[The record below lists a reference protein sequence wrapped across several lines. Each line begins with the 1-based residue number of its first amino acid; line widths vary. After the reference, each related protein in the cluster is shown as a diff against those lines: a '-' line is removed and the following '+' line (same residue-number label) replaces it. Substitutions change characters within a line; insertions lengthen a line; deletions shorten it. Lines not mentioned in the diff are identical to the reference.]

1 MKQLVSHIWPRVI
14 RGTVIAFLFAAL
26 TACTAGLVKHSFGF
40 DALRDSPGI
49 EVVDYRYGTSMNP
62 GTHPPEWAV
71 KAGQIGQAPSVNG
84 EMLRGDFLYVKWRVE
99 STGKVYADT
108 VDLKSRLPRDIT
120 NHKIYFIIKRLQLFV
135 YLITPEKLPPGMNS
149 NGPRQYDYL
158 RVVTI
163 SSNFGREVT
172 NP

>member
-1 MKQLVSHIWPRVI
+1 MKYQMNDIWPRLV
-14 RGTVIAFLFAAL
+14 RGVLISFLFAAL

-49 EVVDYRYGTSMNP
+49 EVMDYRYGTSMNP

-99 STGKVYADT
+99 STGKVYEDT

-120 NHKIYFIIKRLQLFV
+120 NHEIYFIVEGTQLFV
-135 YLITPEKLPPGMNS
+135 YLITPEKLPPGMYS
-149 NGPRQYDYL
+149 NGPRQFDYL
-158 RVVTI
+158 KVVTLP
-163 SSNFGREVT
+163 SNFGHEVT